1 VYWAHL
7 FKIGKYSIML
17 KFQVYKRLDIR
28 TKGIES
34 RIPKTSLHVVLLDY
48 DNIIAGNYA
57 CENKDDAEKRLVEE
71 LQFLQEEFEIGN
83 FYVFETRGEG
93 RHAVCLDALRFRDVK
108 DIVDFSSCDLKFKS
122 APRINEYRCW
132 VLRFANKGKRGA
144 PKYLYTVESPF
155 EGKNLQSL
163 GHAKYL
169 LNFGLKVELKNP
181 YGPEEI
187 NTQGYSTTDKHVEE
201 PVEE

>member
-1 VYWAHL
+1 VYLAHL

-48 DNIIAGNYA
+48 DNVVAGNYA
-57 CENKDDAEKRLVEE
+57 CENIDDAEKRLVEE
-71 LQFLQEEFEIGN
+71 LQFLQEEFELGN
-83 FYVFETRGEG
+83 FHVFETRGDG
-93 RHAVCLDALRFRDVK
+93 RHAVCLDALTFRDVK

-132 VLRFANKGKRGA
+132 VLRFLNKGKRSA
-144 PKYLYTVESPF
+144 PKFLYTVESPF
-155 EGKNLQSL
+155 EGKNLQSM

-181 YGPEEI
+181 YGSEEI
-187 NTQGYSTTDKHVEE
+187 NTQEYSTTDKHVEE
-201 PVEE
+201 PEG